1 MNPEQAVTEILKLD
15 SIDKDSIGN
24 FCTNNDV
31 SLLSIAEASLYF
43 QQQEIVDLCE
53 KMLTPAQSAVLSM
66 VVERKNSGTVSIE
79 TINKA
84 IDICQDKETRDLG
97 LEGRVRME
105 RGLVFYTLGEIEK
118 ANDDLTWAETRLKSV
133 AKASKDHDL
142 SLLNKAAFHQAI
154 GEDLM
159 ALQVYGDISVKAGHA
174 HETIAIS
181 RLHASR
187 INARIGHQFDA
198 IRLAFNSHRHAIM
211 AGMNDLALEAGTV
224 FVDLSLPYSTEDAER
239 MIHQI
244 ENAKPRDIG
253 DDVLVPQINP
263 IDIDGVFTWCYENL
277 PDGYEGESRGD
288 LQAVFTLAHKMGK
301 TDLFADMLSKP
312 EDIEDG
318 LLIALI
324 KSTTEDEDGVWA
336 KRIAEITAQ
345 SFEFLKDV

>member
-1 MNPEQAVTEILKLD
+1 MNPEQAVAEILNLD
-15 SIDKDSIGN
+15 SIDEETIRSFSSK
-24 FCTNNDV
+24 NDV

-43 QQQEIVDLCE
+43 QKENIVDVCR
-53 KMLTPAQSAVLSM
+53 KMLTPAQSAVLSL
-66 VVERKNSGTVSIE
+66 VVERKNTGTVSIE
-79 TINKA
+79 TVNNA
-84 IDICQDKETRDLG
+84 IEICQHKDTRDLS

-142 SLLNKAAFHQAI
+142 SLLNKAAFHQAV

-174 HETIAIS
+174 NETIAIS

-198 IRLAFNSHRHAIM
+198 IRLAFNSHRHAII
-211 AGMNDLALEAGTV
+211 AGMNELALEAGTA
-224 FVDLSLPYSTEDAER
+224 FVDLALPYRTEDSAR
-239 MIHQI
+239 MIEQI
-244 ENAKPRDIG
+244 ENAKPRDVG
-253 DDVLVPQINP
+253 DDVLVPQINSS
-263 IDIDGVFTWCYENL
+263 DINGVFSWCYDNL
-277 PDGYEGESRGD
+277 KDGYGGESRGD

-301 TDLFADMLSKP
+301 TELFSDMLSKP
-312 EDIEDG
+312 EEIEDG

-336 KRIAEITAQ
+336 KRIAEITSQ